1 MTQNDMILAYLRD
14 NRSITPWEAIREF
27 GCMRLG
33 ARIYDLRRRGVDI
46 RKETER
52 RTNRYGKTVSYAK
65 YTLGGST

>member
-1 MTQNDMILAYLRD
+1 MILAYLRD

-27 GCMRLG
+27 GCMRLS

-52 RTNRYGKTVSYAK
+52 RKNRYGEVVSYAR
-65 YTLGGST
+65 YSIVEGGS